1 MTKPRA
7 TIDRFEGD
15 HAVLLVEGKERVVP
29 RSTLPFDAREGDVL
43 DLATG
48 RVDVAETE
56 RQRDEL
62 RATRERAFQGKKPPD
77 FDL

>member
-1 MTKPRA
+1 MTKPTA

-15 HAVLLVEGKERVVP
+15 QAVLLVDGREKVVP
-29 RSTLPFDAREGDVL
+29 RSTLPLDAREGDVL

-48 RVDVAETE
+48 RLDKEETE
-56 RQRDEL
+56 RLRDEI